1 MSSPLLGYI
10 DRDGP
15 LHTLSGVS
23 KLVLSLGVV
32 LGAMIGFDVRYLA
45 AVSAGSILLWAVSR
59 VRLRDLAVVLWL
71 IAIFMVLNNIG
82 IFLFAPGYGTDLF
95 GTRHLLL
102 EGPWRWDVTAEQ
114 LFYQLAVT
122 LKYVAVLPAVLLFV
136 ATTRPPEFASSLARV
151 GVPYRI
157 AYAVSLALRYIP
169 DVQREFRTISQAQQ
183 AARDGHLACGAPA
196 HQAPEP
202 DLRADAAPA
211 RHLRP
216 YRVGI
221 RRHGAAGLR
230 PGEGTHLVRP
240 DTRPCRRRVRDRRQH
255 RARGDADRSAGG
267 QRRTV
272 LEPVPLSGRRCR
284 LLTHGALPRHAAR
297 LAHGALP
304 TASCPPGARPG
315 SGVRRAPTLRRGSGP
330 TALTRSGLRRVDLD
344 VLVRH
349 RSGIER
355 STSQRSSHSLD
366 IPSRFGMNIEI
377 CGTNTISSRP
387 ITSGT

>member
-169 DVQREFRTISQAQQ
+169 DVQREFL
-183 AARDGHLACGAPA
+183 H
-196 HQAPEP
+196 
-202 DLRADAAPA
+202 DLP
-211 RHLRP
+211 
-216 YRVGI
+216 
-221 RRHGAAGLR
+221 GAAGARDRSTSRAVRLPTRLR
-230 PGEGTHLVRP
+230 NLTSVLMPLLLGTFDRIESVSAAMELRGFGRAKGRTWSCS
-240 DTRPCRRRVRDRRQH
+240 DTRPCRDVFVIVVSI
-255 RARGDADRSAGG
+255 ALCGDADRSAGG

-284 LLTHGALPRHAAR
+284 SDAR
-297 LAHGALP
+297 RPP
-304 TASCPPGARPG
+304 TASCPAWCTAPSPPRPARLAH
-315 SGVRRAPTLRRGSGP
+315 APVPACEGP
-330 TALTRSGLRRVDLD
+330 RRSGEDRGPQ
-344 VLVRH
+344 
-349 RSGIER
+349 RSRGAACVE
-355 STSQRSSHSLD
+355 STSTCWSATARASNGQR
-366 IPSRFGMNIEI
+366 PSA
-377 CGTNTISSRP
+377 P
-387 ITSGT
+387 L